1 MRTVSPER
9 MSLPCGCEPSL
20 EGGYGDDG
28 THSRYSME
36 WCPLHAKAQEMRD
49 ALKALVHACD
59 WLDEDSNDA
68 NERRAHMDAVY
79 NARALLAE
87 IEIA

>member
-1 MRTVSPER
+1 

-36 WCPLHAKAQEMRD
+36 WWCPLHKAAPEMVALLRRLVKMRD
-49 ALKALVHACD
+49 
-59 WLDEDSNDA
+59 DSVMEFHD
-68 NERRAHMDAVY
+68 MFPKIKDD
-79 NARALLAE
+79 ARALLARLDDE
-87 IEIA
+87 V